1 MKLVVGLG
9 NPGKK
14 YDKTRHNVG
23 FAVVNRL
30 AERWGI
36 ARLTKKQFGSF
47 VADGQVS
54 NKKCLLALPQSYMNR
69 SGQPVASLMGYFK
82 LTPQDVIVIHD
93 ELAMDYGVVRCKLG
107 GGHGGHNGLRD
118 IIQHI
123 GKDFL
128 RVRMGIGR
136 PPQGWD
142 QANYVLSRWSSI
154 ESSTTDEYLERG
166 TAAIE
171 SILTD
176 GIVQSMNVF
185 NVRNTPPNQQP
196 VDGL

>member
-1 MKLVVGLG
+1 MWLVVGLG
-9 NPGKK
+9 NPGRR
-14 YDKTRHNVG
+14 YAGTRHNIGFDVIENLANRWTIPAGGKQLGSLVG
-23 FAVVNRL
+23 SGRIAVDKAVL
-30 AERWGI
+30 AR
-36 ARLTKKQFGSF
+36 
-47 VADGQVS
+47 
-54 NKKCLLALPQSYMNR
+54 PQSFMNR
-69 SGQPVASLMGYFK
+69 SGHPVRSLLGYYK
-82 LTPQDVIVIHD
+82 LDPQRLLVIHD
-93 ELAMDYGVVRCKLG
+93 DLDLPFGSVKLKNG

-142 QANYVLSRWSSI
+142 QANYVLSRWNAE
-154 ESSTTDEYLERG
+154 ESKMTEEYLDRG
-166 TAAIE
+166 TEAIE